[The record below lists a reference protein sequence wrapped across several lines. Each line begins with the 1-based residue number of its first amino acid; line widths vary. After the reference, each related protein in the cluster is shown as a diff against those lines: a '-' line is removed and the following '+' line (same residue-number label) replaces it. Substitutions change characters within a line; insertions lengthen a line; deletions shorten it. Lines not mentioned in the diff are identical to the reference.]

1 MQFRSASHFSLSEKS
16 IPSPGGRVAPKG
28 SGEECGR
35 KPESQHNKQ
44 TSTSV
49 TTKSAHWWRSLHFRN
64 RYIAARIPLQSENRF
79 RRADFLTASP
89 RGKRLG
95 ATAPEGSLTVYHTAD
110 AFASAVFFCGRQIQ
124 SPATELPRL
133 RPFFGISHRGVPFFT
148 NFDCVKELM

>member
-1 MQFRSASHFSLSEKS
+1 MLAGGFFACQKTPF
-16 IPSPGGRVAPKG
+16 PPPGGGWPRR
-28 SGEECGR
+28 GR
-35 KPESQHNKQ
+35 ERNAGGKLKVSTTKQ
-44 TSTSV
+44 TSARV

-64 RYIAARIPLQSENRF
+64 RYIATRIPLQSENRF

-110 AFASAVFFCGRQIQ
+110 AFASAVFFCGRHIQ
-124 SPATELPRL
+124 SPAAELPRL